1 MADERDPQDIES
13 ELRQRRK
20 FTPQEAMARMAG
32 PGAMKGASPVS
43 REKQA
48 ELAVEA
54 WISGNVVDATGA
66 LQLALARLVV
76 GSRELQ
82 DDPEHPLPAIADC
95 LQRLLGSDQLFADLV
110 READAEWGRRMD
122 ERPHFD
128 REGVASS
135 PDDPYTCDSVRAV
148 LEAALGHLRGA

>member
-54 WISGNVVDATGA
+54 WIAGNVADATGA
-66 LQLALARLVV
+66 LRLVLLRQV
-76 GSRELQ
+76 AASKPLQ
-82 DDPEHPLPAIADC
+82 DNPDEPLAAVA
-95 LQRLLGSDQLFADLV
+95 LSLRRLLSSAELLKDVV
-110 READAEWGRRMD
+110 READAEWGRRMG

-128 REGVASS
+128 RDGTVPSA
-135 PDDPYTCDSVRAV
+135 DDPYTLISVRETLTGALAL
-148 LEAALGHLRGA
+148 LEE